1 MRRLYGLIRFLLAPT
16 PGSGW
21 LPVAI
26 RVVLGGVF
34 IPTGLG
40 KYVNHD
46 VYIERFDRWGFPE
59 PGSVAYFVGAI
70 EVVFGLMALLAV
82 APRLAGLTLAGNMVG
97 AFFTAGLVDGGQDLW
112 LPPVMF
118 VLAVGLV
125 ILGAGRLQL
134 PHLVRGTP
142 RIEALAARGA
152 RNIP

>member
-1 MRRLYGLIRFLLAPT
+1 
-16 PGSGW
+16 
-21 LPVAI
+21 VAI

-46 VYIERFDRWGFPE
+46 AYIERFDRWGFPE

-70 EVVFGLMALLAV
+70 EVVFGLMALFAL

-112 LPPVMF
+112 LPPIMF
-118 VLAVGLV
+118 VLAIGLV

-134 PHLVRGTP
+134 PHVLRGHP
-142 RIEALAARGA
+142 HVNARSPGGS
-152 RNIP
+152 PSS